1 MIAKE
6 IVAFGYAN
14 DRLWLKQEGD
24 KVCVCIGH
32 DWASIPIAEG
42 AKEEYVAIHTQ
53 DEIIDRTLTVLQEQT
68 DPIVKG
74 YIGRALYAS
83 ARYDVCIR
91 TSGTIN
97 IAVDADGIEDA
108 KAKALFGVKDKRY
121 PPSLTQ
127 DMEVVYARRIDK

>member
-1 MIAKE
+1 MITEE
-6 IVAFGYAN
+6 IIAFGYAN

-24 KVCVCIGH
+24 NVCVCVSH
-32 DWASIPIAEG
+32 EWASLPIAEG
-42 AKEEYVAIHTQ
+42 VKDVYVATHTQ
-53 DEIIDRTLTVLQEQT
+53 DEIIDRILTVLQEQT
-68 DPIVKG
+68 NPVVIG
-74 YIGRALYAS
+74 YIERALYAS

-108 KAKALFGVKDKRY
+108 KERALFGVKDKRY

-127 DMEVVYARRIDK
+127 HMEVVYVRRIDK

>member
-1 MIAKE
+1 MITEE
-6 IVAFGYAN
+6 IIAFGYAN
-14 DRLWLKQEGD
+14 ERLWLKQEGD
-24 KVCVCIGH
+24 KVCVCVGH
-32 DWASIPIAEG
+32 DWAYIPIAEG
-42 AKEEYVAIHTQ
+42 VKDVYVETHTQ
-53 DEIIDRTLTVLQEQT
+53 DEIIDRTLTVFREQT

-121 PPSLTQ
+121 PPSLAQ

>member
-1 MIAKE
+1 MITEE
-6 IVAFGYAN
+6 IIAFGYAN

-24 KVCVCIGH
+24 KVCVCVGH

-42 AKEEYVAIHTQ
+42 EKTVYVATHTQ
-53 DEIIDRTLTVLQEQT
+53 DEILDRILTVLQEQT

-91 TSGTIN
+91 TSGIIN
-97 IAVDADGIEDA
+97 ISVDADGIEDA
-108 KAKALFGVKDKRY
+108 KAIALFGVKNKRF
-121 PPSLTQ
+121 PPNLTQ
-127 DMEVVYARRIDK
+127 HMEVVYARRIDK

>member
-1 MIAKE
+1 MITKE
-6 IVAFGYAN
+6 IIAFGYAN

-24 KVCVCIGH
+24 KVCVCVGH

-42 AKEEYVAIHTQ
+42 EKAVYVASHTQ
-53 DEIIDRTLTVLQEQT
+53 DEIIERTLTVFQEQT
-68 DPIVKG
+68 NPVVKG

-108 KAKALFGVKDKRY
+108 KARALFGVKDKRF

-127 DMEVVYARRIDK
+127 HMEVVYARRIDK